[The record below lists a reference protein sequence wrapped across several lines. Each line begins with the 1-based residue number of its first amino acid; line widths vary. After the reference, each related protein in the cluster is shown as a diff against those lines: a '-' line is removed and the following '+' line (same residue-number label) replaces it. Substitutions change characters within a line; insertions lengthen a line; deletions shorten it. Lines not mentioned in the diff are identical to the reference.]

1 MYLEPR
7 SARTVLLRSP
17 LEALLWTAPVCRRAP
32 GPEAILQGGRRPSD
46 NLSLQGLT
54 KLEGTNV
61 LIKVDATA
69 ALEGQNKRETFE
81 RHIRDILGHKRPF
94 KTDPGPNTTIA
105 LQC

>member
-1 MYLEPR
+1 MDPAGECLDMTALRCCALGKLE
-7 SARTVLLRSP
+7 
-17 LEALLWTAPVCRRAP
+17 
-32 GPEAILQGGRRPSD
+32 GRGEGTSD
-46 NLSLQGLT
+46 NLSLQGLI

-61 LIKVDATA
+61 LIKVDSTA
-69 ALEGQNKRETFE
+69 ALEGQNKREIFE